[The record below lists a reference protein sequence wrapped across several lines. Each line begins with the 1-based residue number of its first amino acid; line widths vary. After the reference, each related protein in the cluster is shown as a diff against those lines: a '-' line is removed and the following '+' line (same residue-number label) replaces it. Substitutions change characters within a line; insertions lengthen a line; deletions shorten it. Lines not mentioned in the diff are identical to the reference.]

1 MRCGVAAV
9 RVLQRAEGHS
19 GDGGGSQGLL
29 MNGSARGTLRMREQA
44 EEGMKELQDGR
55 RARRKTGRKQ

>member
-1 MRCGVAAV
+1 MLRCGVAAV

-29 MNGSARGTLRMREQA
+29 MNGSAQRHPVNERAGRGGY
-44 EEGMKELQDGR
+44 EGASRWSQS
-55 RARRKTGRKQ
+55 